1 MAIDVDGI
9 IVGCI
14 RLWPDKSEPGTI
26 IWLKIHSLLQKTS
39 VKKIGSRLMAAA
51 MDAVQPEKVRLVT
64 LGGHSGGIDVMG
76 VVRQL
81 YEKNGFVLVVLCDLL
96 REDYVVIMRK
106 VGRAQL
112 FLGLMGVTWDLTWDR
127 VS

>member
-1 MAIDVDGI
+1 
-9 IVGCI
+9 
-14 RLWPDKSEPGTI
+14 
-26 IWLKIHSLLQKTS
+26 
-39 VKKIGSRLMAAA
+39 MAAA